1 MTSQGKKKQTT
12 EAKGRDERQ
21 WMEKINTEKGRN
33 HRTRHRRR
41 EKAIAYHFFRSF
53 RCPPTSYMRNL
64 LPSIWKV
71 VSTIPV
77 VRTRARNTSYNTWKE
92 GWTEKTDRDNKRN
105 EGRTKITQ
113 WKKKRKTHQKVNK
126 CIVSRRHVLRVSMCI
141 SQTDDS
147 KTWWRRTTR
156 MRETEKATRSER

>member
-1 MTSQGKKKQTT
+1 MNPIAKQKKEEKKEKKAMTSQGKKKQTT

-64 LPSIWKV
+64 LPSI
-71 VSTIPV
+71 
-77 VRTRARNTSYNTWKE
+77 
-92 GWTEKTDRDNKRN
+92 
-105 EGRTKITQ
+105 
-113 WKKKRKTHQKVNK
+113 
-126 CIVSRRHVLRVSMCI
+126 
-141 SQTDDS
+141 
-147 KTWWRRTTR
+147 
-156 MRETEKATRSER
+156 